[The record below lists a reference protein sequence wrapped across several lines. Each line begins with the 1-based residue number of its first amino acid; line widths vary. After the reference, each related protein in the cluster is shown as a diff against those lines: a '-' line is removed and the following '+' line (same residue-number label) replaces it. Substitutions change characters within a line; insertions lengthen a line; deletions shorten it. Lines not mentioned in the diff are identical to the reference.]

1 MLTISHYLI
10 IINFIEFTVRLV
22 SMSKQITAE
31 NIRNSVRENNIRF
44 LRLAFTDING
54 TMKNVEV
61 PTSQLEKVLTN
72 EIRFDGSS
80 IDGFV
85 RIEESDMVLYPD
97 LSTWIVMPWQDGASG
112 KIGRL
117 TCSVHNVDGTPFAG
131 DPRNNLQRVLAEM
144 REFGYSD
151 FDIGF
156 EAEFHLFKLNENGN
170 WTTEACD
177 HASYFDMTDSDEGAK
192 CRREIVETLE
202 DMDFEVEAAHH
213 EVGNG
218 QQEIDFKFDDA
229 LTTADRVQ
237 LFKLVVRTVA
247 KKHGLCATF
256 MAKPLQGEAGNGMH
270 TNMSLF
276 QGDKNVFYDAAAE
289 NGLSDTALYFLN
301 GILTHARAI
310 TAVGNPTVNSYKRLI
325 PGFEA
330 PVYISWSL
338 KNRSPL
344 VRIPSAGELTTR
356 LELRSADPTANPY
369 LLLAATLKAG
379 LDGIKQAK
387 MPMPPISGNVFE
399 MTETERLAAGIQPL
413 PSTLHNAIKAFKED
427 KLIQE
432 ALGEHLTRRFIESKE
447 LEWAKY
453 TQSVSRW
460 ELEHYIDY

>member
-1 MLTISHYLI
+1 MKRILTADDIK
-10 IINFIEFTVRLV
+10 
-22 SMSKQITAE
+22 MSVKD
-31 NIRNSVRENNIRF
+31 NDVCF

-61 PTSQLEKVLTN
+61 PTSQLDKVLAN

-97 LSTWIVMPWQDGASG
+97 LSTWMVLPWQDGTSG
-112 KIGRL
+112 RIGRL
-117 TCSVHNVDGTPFAG
+117 TCSVHKVDGTPFEG
-131 DPRNNLQRVLAEM
+131 DPRNNLKRILNEM
-144 REFGYSD
+144 KSMGYTD
-151 FDIGF
+151 FEIGF
-156 EAEFHLFKLNENGN
+156 EAEFHLFKLDENGG
-170 WTTEACD
+170 WTTNVCD

-202 DMDFEVEAAHH
+202 GMDFEVEAAHH

-237 LFKLVVRTVA
+237 TFKMVVRTVA

-256 MAKPLQGEAGNGMH
+256 MAKPLEGEAGNGMH
-270 TNMSLF
+270 TNMSIF
-276 QGDKNVFYDAAAE
+276 KDKRNIFYDA
-289 NGLSDTALYFLN
+289 NGKYGLSNEALYFLN
-301 GILTHARAI
+301 GILEHARAI
-310 TAVGNPTVNSYKRLI
+310 TAIGNPTVNSYKRLI
-325 PGFEA
+325 PGYEA
-330 PVYISWSL
+330 PVYIAWAN

-344 VRIPSAGELTTR
+344 VRIPAAEEVTTS

-379 LDGIKQAK
+379 LNGIKEAK
-387 MPMPPISGNVFE
+387 MPMEPVTSNVFE
-399 MTETERLAAGIQPL
+399 MSEEKRKELGIKPL
-413 PSTLHNAIKAFKED
+413 PSTLHNAIKAFKAD

-432 ALGEHLTRRFIESKE
+432 ALGEHLTKSFIDSKE
-447 LEWAKY
+447 LEWARY
-453 TQSVSRW
+453 TQSVSEW
-460 ELEHYIDY
+460 ERQRYINY

>member
-247 KKHGLCATF
+247 KKTWIMRYIHG
-256 MAKPLQGEAGNGMH
+256 
-270 TNMSLF
+270 
-276 QGDKNVFYDAAAE
+276 
-289 NGLSDTALYFLN
+289 
-301 GILTHARAI
+301 
-310 TAVGNPTVNSYKRLI
+310 
-325 PGFEA
+325 
-330 PVYISWSL
+330 
-338 KNRSPL
+338 
-344 VRIPSAGELTTR
+344 
-356 LELRSADPTANPY
+356 
-369 LLLAATLKAG
+369 
-379 LDGIKQAK
+379 
-387 MPMPPISGNVFE
+387 
-399 MTETERLAAGIQPL
+399 
-413 PSTLHNAIKAFKED
+413 
-427 KLIQE
+427 
-432 ALGEHLTRRFIESKE
+432 
-447 LEWAKY
+447 
-453 TQSVSRW
+453 
-460 ELEHYIDY
+460 

>member
-1 MLTISHYLI
+1 MKRILTADDIK
-10 IINFIEFTVRLV
+10 
-22 SMSKQITAE
+22 MSVKD
-31 NIRNSVRENNIRF
+31 NDVCF

-61 PTSQLEKVLTN
+61 PTSQLDKVLAN

-97 LSTWIVMPWQDGASG
+97 LFTWMVLPWQDGTSG
-112 KIGRL
+112 RIGRL
-117 TCSVHNVDGTPFAG
+117 TCSVHKVDGTPFEG
-131 DPRNNLQRVLAEM
+131 DPRNNLKRILNEM
-144 REFGYSD
+144 KSMGYTD
-151 FDIGF
+151 FEIGF
-156 EAEFHLFKLNENGN
+156 EAEFHLFKLDENGG
-170 WTTEACD
+170 WTTNVCD

-202 DMDFEVEAAHH
+202 GMDFEVEAAHH

-237 LFKLVVRTVA
+237 TFKMVVRTVA

-256 MAKPLQGEAGNGMH
+256 MAKPLEGEAGNGMH
-270 TNMSLF
+270 TNMSIF
-276 QGDKNVFYDAAAE
+276 KDKRNIFYDA
-289 NGLSDTALYFLN
+289 NGKYGLSNEALYFLN
-301 GILTHARAI
+301 GILEHARAI
-310 TAVGNPTVNSYKRLI
+310 TAIGNPTVNSYKRLI
-325 PGFEA
+325 PGYEA
-330 PVYISWSL
+330 PVYIAWAN

-344 VRIPSAGELTTR
+344 VRIPAAEEVTTR

-379 LDGIKQAK
+379 LNGIKEAK
-387 MPMPPISGNVFE
+387 MPMEPVTSNVFE
-399 MTETERLAAGIQPL
+399 MSEEKRKELGIKPL
-413 PSTLHNAIKAFKED
+413 PSTLHNAIKAFKAD

-432 ALGEHLTRRFIESKE
+432 ALGEHLTKSFIDSKE
-447 LEWAKY
+447 LEWARY
-453 TQSVSRW
+453 TQSVSEW
-460 ELEHYIDY
+460 ERQRYINY

>member
-1 MLTISHYLI
+1 MKRILTADDIK
-10 IINFIEFTVRLV
+10 
-22 SMSKQITAE
+22 MSVKD
-31 NIRNSVRENNIRF
+31 NDVCF

-61 PTSQLEKVLTN
+61 PTSQLDKVLAN

-97 LSTWIVMPWQDGASG
+97 LSTWMVLPWQDGTSG
-112 KIGRL
+112 RIGRL
-117 TCSVHNVDGTPFAG
+117 TCSVHKVDGTPFEG
-131 DPRNNLQRVLAEM
+131 DPRNNLKRILNEM
-144 REFGYSD
+144 KSMGYTD
-151 FDIGF
+151 FEIGF
-156 EAEFHLFKLNENGN
+156 EAEFHLFKLDENGG
-170 WTTEACD
+170 WTTNVCD

-202 DMDFEVEAAHH
+202 GMDFEVEAAHH

-237 LFKLVVRTVA
+237 TFKMVVRTVA

-256 MAKPLQGEAGNGMH
+256 MAKPLEGEAGNGMH
-270 TNMSLF
+270 TNMSIF
-276 QGDKNVFYDAAAE
+276 KDKRNIFYDA
-289 NGLSDTALYFLN
+289 NGKYGLSNEALYFLN
-301 GILTHARAI
+301 GILEHARAI
-310 TAVGNPTVNSYKRLI
+310 TAIGNPTVNSYKRLI
-325 PGFEA
+325 PGYEA
-330 PVYISWSL
+330 PVYIAWAN

-344 VRIPSAGELTTR
+344 VRIPAAEEVTTR

-379 LDGIKQAK
+379 LIGIKEAK
-387 MPMPPISGNVFE
+387 MPMEPVTSNVFE
-399 MTETERLAAGIQPL
+399 MSEEKRKELGIKPL
-413 PSTLHNAIKAFKED
+413 PSTLHNAIKAFKAD

-432 ALGEHLTRRFIESKE
+432 ALGEHLTKSFIDSKE
-447 LEWAKY
+447 LEWARY
-453 TQSVSRW
+453 TQSVSEW
-460 ELEHYIDY
+460 ERQRYINY

>member
-1 MLTISHYLI
+1 MKRILTADDIK
-10 IINFIEFTVRLV
+10 
-22 SMSKQITAE
+22 MSVKD
-31 NIRNSVRENNIRF
+31 NDVCF

-61 PTSQLEKVLTN
+61 PTSQLDKVLAN

-97 LSTWIVMPWQDGASG
+97 LSTWMVLPWQDGTSG
-112 KIGRL
+112 RIGRL
-117 TCSVHNVDGTPFAG
+117 TCSVHKVDGTTFEG
-131 DPRNNLQRVLAEM
+131 DPRNNLKRILNEM
-144 REFGYSD
+144 KSMGYTD
-151 FDIGF
+151 FEIGF
-156 EAEFHLFKLNENGN
+156 EAEFHLFKLDENGG
-170 WTTEACD
+170 WTTNVCD

-202 DMDFEVEAAHH
+202 GMDFEVEAAHH

-237 LFKLVVRTVA
+237 TFKMVVRTVA

-256 MAKPLQGEAGNGMH
+256 MAKPLEGEAGNGMH
-270 TNMSLF
+270 TNMSIF
-276 QGDKNVFYDAAAE
+276 KDKRNIFYDA
-289 NGLSDTALYFLN
+289 NGKYGLSNEALYFLN
-301 GILTHARAI
+301 GILEHARAI
-310 TAVGNPTVNSYKRLI
+310 TAIGNPTVNSYKRLI
-325 PGFEA
+325 PGYEA
-330 PVYISWSL
+330 PVYIAWAN

-344 VRIPSAGELTTR
+344 VRIPAAEEVTTR

-379 LDGIKQAK
+379 LNGIKEAK
-387 MPMPPISGNVFE
+387 MPMEPVTSNVFE
-399 MTETERLAAGIQPL
+399 MSEEKRKELGIKPL
-413 PSTLHNAIKAFKED
+413 PSTLHNAIKAFKAD

-432 ALGEHLTRRFIESKE
+432 ALGEHLTKSFIDSKE
-447 LEWAKY
+447 LEWARY
-453 TQSVSRW
+453 TQSVSEW
-460 ELEHYIDY
+460 ERQRYINY

>member
-1 MLTISHYLI
+1 MKRILTADDIK
-10 IINFIEFTVRLV
+10 
-22 SMSKQITAE
+22 MSVKD
-31 NIRNSVRENNIRF
+31 NDVCF

-61 PTSQLEKVLTN
+61 PTSQLDKVLAN

-97 LSTWIVMPWQDGASG
+97 LSTWMVLPWQDGTSG
-112 KIGRL
+112 RIGRL
-117 TCSVHNVDGTPFAG
+117 TCSVHKVDGTPFEG
-131 DPRNNLQRVLAEM
+131 DPRNNLKRILNEM
-144 REFGYSD
+144 KSMGYTD
-151 FDIGF
+151 FEIGF
-156 EAEFHLFKLNENGN
+156 EAEFHLFKLGENGG
-170 WTTEACD
+170 WTTNVCD

-202 DMDFEVEAAHH
+202 GMDFEVEAAHH

-237 LFKLVVRTVA
+237 TFKMVVRTVA

-256 MAKPLQGEAGNGMH
+256 MAKPLEGEAGNGMH
-270 TNMSLF
+270 TNMSIF
-276 QGDKNVFYDAAAE
+276 KDKRNIFYDA
-289 NGLSDTALYFLN
+289 NGKYGLSNEALYFLN
-301 GILTHARAI
+301 GILEHARAI
-310 TAVGNPTVNSYKRLI
+310 TAIGNPTVNSYKRLI
-325 PGFEA
+325 PGYEA
-330 PVYISWSL
+330 PVYIAWAN

-344 VRIPSAGELTTR
+344 VRIPAAEEVTTR

-379 LDGIKQAK
+379 LNGIKEAK
-387 MPMPPISGNVFE
+387 MPMEPVTSNVFE
-399 MTETERLAAGIQPL
+399 MSEEKRKELGIKPL
-413 PSTLHNAIKAFKED
+413 PSTLHNAIKAFKAD

-432 ALGEHLTRRFIESKE
+432 ALGEHLTKSFIDSKE
-447 LEWAKY
+447 LEWARY
-453 TQSVSRW
+453 TQSVSEW
-460 ELEHYIDY
+460 ERQRYINY

>member
-1 MLTISHYLI
+1 MKRILTADDIK
-10 IINFIEFTVRLV
+10 
-22 SMSKQITAE
+22 MSVKD
-31 NIRNSVRENNIRF
+31 NDVCF

-61 PTSQLEKVLTN
+61 PTSQLDKVLAN

-97 LSTWIVMPWQDGASG
+97 LSTWMVLPWQDGTSG
-112 KIGRL
+112 RIGRL
-117 TCSVHNVDGTPFAG
+117 TCSVHKVDGTPFEG
-131 DPRNNLQRVLAEM
+131 DPRNNLKRILNEM
-144 REFGYSD
+144 KSMGYTD
-151 FDIGF
+151 FEIGF
-156 EAEFHLFKLNENGN
+156 EAEFHLFKLDENGG
-170 WTTEACD
+170 WTTNVCD

-202 DMDFEVEAAHH
+202 GMDFEVEAAHH

-237 LFKLVVRTVA
+237 TFKMVVRTVA

-256 MAKPLQGEAGNGMH
+256 MAKPLEGEAGNGMH
-270 TNMSLF
+270 TNMSIF
-276 QGDKNVFYDAAAE
+276 KDKRNIFYDA
-289 NGLSDTALYFLN
+289 NGKYGLSNEALYFLN
-301 GILTHARAI
+301 GILEHARAI
-310 TAVGNPTVNSYKRLI
+310 TAIGNPTVNSYKRLI
-325 PGFEA
+325 PGYEA
-330 PVYISWSL
+330 PVYIAWAN

-344 VRIPSAGELTTR
+344 VRIPAAEEVTTR

-379 LDGIKQAK
+379 LNGIKEAK
-387 MPMPPISGNVFE
+387 MPMEPVISNVFE
-399 MTETERLAAGIQPL
+399 MSEEKRKELGIKPL
-413 PSTLHNAIKAFKED
+413 PSTLHNAIKAFKAD

-432 ALGEHLTRRFIESKE
+432 ALGEHLTKSFIDSKE
-447 LEWAKY
+447 LEWARY
-453 TQSVSRW
+453 TQSVSEW
-460 ELEHYIDY
+460 ERQRYINY